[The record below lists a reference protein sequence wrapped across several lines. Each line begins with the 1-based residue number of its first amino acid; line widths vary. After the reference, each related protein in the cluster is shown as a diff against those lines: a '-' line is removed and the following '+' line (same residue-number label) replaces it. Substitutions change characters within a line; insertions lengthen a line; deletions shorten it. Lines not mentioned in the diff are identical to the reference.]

1 MKNTLIYSDALVD
14 VNDNG
19 IYLKN
24 YYFPSTKAKLLKFSD
39 IIQIEKKIPTLRNGK
54 WRYWGTGVLNIWFP
68 LDLNRSKRDCI
79 FFIQLASQRIRVGF
93 TVENTNAFIEAIQTK
108 GIKIERP

>member
-1 MKNTLIYSDALVD
+1 MKNTFIYSDALVD

-24 YYFPSTKAKLLKFSD
+24 YYFPLTKAKLLKFSD
-39 IIQIEKKIPTLRNGK
+39 IIQIEKKIPTLMSGK
-54 WRYWGTGVLNIWFP
+54 WRYWGTGDFKIWFP

-79 FFIQLASQRIRVGF
+79 LFIQLASQRIRVGF
-93 TVENTNAFIEAIQTK
+93 TVENTNAFIEAIQAK

>member
-1 MKNTLIYSDALVD
+1 MRNTLIYSDALVD

-19 IYLKN
+19 IYLQN

-93 TVENTNAFIEAIQTK
+93 TVENTNAFIEAIKAK